1 MMDRYERTMFI
12 HWLNFSFTM
21 LFLRVFKKKLQNISF
36 EAFLSF
42 VVDEMFIEVPIFQE
56 TSPALKNTWLRSC

>member
-1 MMDRYERTMFI
+1 
-12 HWLNFSFTM
+12 M